1 MKSCLLFVRLGER
14 HWAVAWIRRRGWA
27 SGDVTHTHT
36 LSLTTLGKTHSGI
49 LPSPSSS
56 CTGEMIPHSSPPPPP
71 SLAACPTAT
80 RVTIIIIGFMRR
92 PFPRTRL
99 AAMAMA
105 AMRHRPPR
113 SRGIAR
119 GLATSDPSDAE
130 TSTTIDQS
138 SPPRSPA
145 PIPRSLNYRHGPPS
159 TRPTARQSKHPPAS
173 AQL

>member
-1 MKSCLLFVRLGER
+1 LYVWGRDTGLP
-14 HWAVAWIRRRGWA
+14 AWIRRRGWA

-36 LSLTTLGKTHSGI
+36 HSLSLSHTTLGKTHSGFP
-49 LPSPSSS
+49 PSPPGRVPGNDPAFV
-56 CTGEMIPHSSPPPPP
+56 TPPPRLP
-71 SLAACPTAT
+71 LAPAAT

-92 PFPRTRL
+92 RRPYPLEEEL

-105 AMRHRPPR
+105 AMRQRPSR

-119 GLATSDPSDAE
+119 RRLAILAMQKRQQ
-130 TSTTIDQS
+130 TIDQS

-145 PIPRSLNYRHGPPS
+145 PIPRSPNYRHGPPS

>member
-1 MKSCLLFVRLGER
+1 VLSSFCTFGGET
-14 HWAVAWIRRRGWA
+14 WAVAWIRRRGWA
-27 SGDVTHTHT
+27 SGDVTHTLSH
-36 LSLTTLGKTHSGI
+36 SLTTLGKTHSGI
-49 LPSPSSS
+49 PPSRRVLDR
-56 CTGEMIPHSSPPPPP
+56 EMIPHSSPPPRLPLVP
-71 SLAACPTAT
+71 AAT

-105 AMRHRPPR
+105 AMRQRPPR
-113 SRGIAR
+113 SRRIAL

-138 SPPRSPA
+138 SLPRSPA
-145 PIPRSLNYRHGPPS
+145 PIPRSQSYRHGPPS
-159 TRPTARQSKHPPAS
+159 TRPMARQSKHPPGS